1 MSQFYF
7 EEREESAREEI
18 KRADHLI
25 NVSLKYTR
33 TCPVMLN
40 AMKRLIS
47 AFETSFDEYLEF
59 ALEKRK
65 IEEIPQT
72 AKEKSVLIK
81 SLLGKQVAS
90 HITLYNKLIKITKA
104 PYKSIEECRKN
115 VTLITLGNEKS
126 IEVNVATL
134 ERYLEETKAF
144 VDLVNTLRK

>member
-33 TCPVMLN
+33 TCPVMIN

-47 AFETSFDEYLEF
+47 AFEMSFDEYLTF
-59 ALEKRK
+59 ALTKKK

-72 AKEKSVLIK
+72 AKEKSILIR
-81 SLLGKQVAS
+81 SLMGKQVVQY
-90 HITLYNKLIKITKA
+90 IILYNKLIKITKA
-104 PYKSIEECRKN
+104 SYKSVEECRKN
-115 VTLITLGNEKS
+115 VTLITLGNDKS
-126 IEVNVATL
+126 IQVNVSTL
-134 ERYLEETKAF
+134 EKYLEETKAF
-144 VDLVNTLRK
+144 VELVNNIRK